1 MLPESIHVTSITA
14 PSQPVKT
21 SLDHDVALARAGGDV
36 VLLRE
41 IAMLFLENYAKWM
54 SDLRD
59 AVTRGDTHGVERG
72 AHGLKGSVANFG
84 ATAAVEAAL
93 QLEQAGRGKDLT
105 EVEKVLNSL
114 ELALAALHPELE
126 AL

>member
-1 MLPESIHVTSITA
+1 MLPESIHMTSITT

-59 AVTRGDTHGVERG
+59 AVTRGDTYGVERS

-93 QLEQAGRGKDLT
+93 QLERAGRGKDLT